1 MRNKRKKL
9 AKYGSK
15 AKKRQDKKLA
25 EHNDLGYLE
34 DLAHLYKLGAIS
46 ESKRDWIETT
56 MLGLRDRANCYE
68 KVFAKYLMDKKIKFI
83 HQAPFIFSGKI
94 YFADFYLPD
103 QNTIVEFN
111 GIQHYEEVECFHKGD
126 NGFVKQK
133 ERDKRLRKWCKD
145 NGVRLITIKYTQI
158 DNIKRILKDKLL
170 NKNGNEND

>member
-15 AKKRQDKKLA
+15 AKKKQDKKLA

-56 MLGLRDRANCYE
+56 MLGLRDKANCYE
-68 KVFAKYLMDKKIKFI
+68 RIFAKYLMDKKIKFI

-103 QNTIVEFN
+103 HHLIVEIDGIYHEGVTQYKYDRFRDECFN
-111 GIQHYEEVECFHKGD
+111 GHKLSVARIPND
-126 NGFVKQK
+126 VVRNLERVKI
-133 ERDKRLRKWCKD
+133 L
-145 NGVRLITIKYTQI
+145 LSPFIK
-158 DNIKRILKDKLL
+158 L
-170 NKNGNEND
+170 

>member
-15 AKKRQDKKLA
+15 AKKKQDKKLA

-56 MLGLRDRANCYE
+56 MLGLRDKANCYE
-68 KVFAKYLMDKKIKFI
+68 KAFAKYLMDKKLKFI

-103 QNTIVEFN
+103 HHLIVEIDGIYHQGISQYKYDRFRDQCFN
-111 GIQHYEEVECFHKGD
+111 GHKLSVIRIPND
-126 NGFVKQK
+126 AVMDAKAVQ
-133 ERDKRLRKWCKD
+133 L
-145 NGVRLITIKYTQI
+145 LLSPAIK
-158 DNIKRILKDKLL
+158 
-170 NKNGNEND
+170 

>member
-46 ESKRDWIETT
+46 ESRRDWIETT
-56 MLGLRDRANCYE
+56 MLSLRDKANCYE
-68 KVFAKYLMDKKIKFI
+68 KLFAKYLMDKKIKFI

-103 QNTIVEFN
+103 YHLIVEIDGIYHQGVSQYKYDRFRDQCFN
-111 GIQHYEEVECFHKGD
+111 GHKLSVIRIPNDAARDAKAIQLLLSPV
-126 NGFVKQK
+126 
-133 ERDKRLRKWCKD
+133 
-145 NGVRLITIKYTQI
+145 IK
-158 DNIKRILKDKLL
+158 
-170 NKNGNEND
+170 

>member
-1 MRNKRKKL
+1 MVCVMRNKRKKL

-15 AKKRQDKKLA
+15 AKKKQDKKLA

-56 MLGLRDRANCYE
+56 MLGLRDKANCYE
-68 KVFAKYLMDKKIKFI
+68 KAFAKYLLDKKLKFI

-103 QNTIVEFN
+103 HHLIVEIDGIYHQGISQYKYDRFRDQCFN
-111 GIQHYEEVECFHKGD
+111 GHKLSVIRIPND
-126 NGFVKQK
+126 AVMDAKAVQ
-133 ERDKRLRKWCKD
+133 L
-145 NGVRLITIKYTQI
+145 LLSPAIK
-158 DNIKRILKDKLL
+158 
-170 NKNGNEND
+170 

>member
-1 MRNKRKKL
+1 MVCVMRNKRKKL

-15 AKKRQDKKLA
+15 AKKKQDKKLA

-56 MLGLRDRANCYE
+56 MLGLRDKANCYE
-68 KVFAKYLMDKKIKFI
+68 KAFAKYLMDKKLKFI

-103 QNTIVEFN
+103 HHLIVEIDGIYHQGISQYKYDRFRDQCFN
-111 GIQHYEEVECFHKGD
+111 GHKLSVIRIPND
-126 NGFVKQK
+126 AVMDAKAVQ
-133 ERDKRLRKWCKD
+133 L
-145 NGVRLITIKYTQI
+145 LLSPAIK
-158 DNIKRILKDKLL
+158 
-170 NKNGNEND
+170 

>member
-1 MRNKRKKL
+1 MKNKRKKL

-15 AKKRQDKKLA
+15 AKKKQDKKLT

-56 MLGLRDRANCYE
+56 MLSLRDKANCYE
-68 KVFAKYLMDKKIKFI
+68 KAFAKYLMGKKLKFI

-103 QNTIVEFN
+103 HHLIVEIDGIYHQGVSQYKYDKFRDQCFN
-111 GIQHYEEVECFHKGD
+111 GHKLSVIRIPNDAVRDTNAIQ
-126 NGFVKQK
+126 
-133 ERDKRLRKWCKD
+133 L
-145 NGVRLITIKYTQI
+145 LLSPAIK
-158 DNIKRILKDKLL
+158 
-170 NKNGNEND
+170 

>member
-9 AKYGSK
+9 ATYGSK
-15 AKKRQDKKLA
+15 AKKKQDKKLT

-56 MLGLRDRANCYE
+56 MLGLRDKANCYE
-68 KVFAKYLMDKKIKFI
+68 KAFAKYLMDKKLKFI

-103 QNTIVEFN
+103 HHLIVEIDGIYHQGISQYKYDRFRDQCFN
-111 GIQHYEEVECFHKGD
+111 GHKLSVIRIPND
-126 NGFVKQK
+126 AVMDAKAMQ
-133 ERDKRLRKWCKD
+133 L
-145 NGVRLITIKYTQI
+145 LLSPAIK
-158 DNIKRILKDKLL
+158 
-170 NKNGNEND
+170 